1 MSAGPPGQ
9 FPGFAAVVIDGTVM
23 AVLSGELDA
32 GTQRPLT
39 HLLRQ
44 IAQLKPERI
53 IFEMSQVSFVD
64 CASMRLIAGAGLS
77 LPEGARPVL
86 KDPRHMVRRV
96 LELTGLDALCDITP

>member
-64 CASMRLIAGAGLS
+64 CASMRLIASAGLS

-86 KDPRHMVRRV
+86 KDPRRVVRRV
-96 LELTGLDALCDITP
+96 LELTDLDALCEITP

>member
-1 MSAGPPGQ
+1 VSADPPGQ

-32 GTQRPLT
+32 GTRRPLA

-44 IAQLKPERI
+44 IAQVKPERI
-53 IFEMSQVSFVD
+53 IFEMSGVSFVD
-64 CASMRLIAGAGLS
+64 CASMRLIADAGLS
-77 LPEGARPVL
+77 LPRGTRPVV
-86 KDPRHMVRRV
+86 KDPRHVVRRV